1 MTSLPDLTRRMSR
14 KIEAGRGIDLS
25 GDDLDLLVSSGAYA
39 VLTQAAIRAKNAT
52 PQQGDK

>member
-1 MTSLPDLTRRMSR
+1 MSR

-39 VLTQAAIRAKNAT
+39 VLTQAAIRAQEISAT
-52 PQQGDK
+52 TGE